1 MPTSWQLTLSDR
13 YDTSGNPEGRYQ
25 PGSGNQVLLNKLGIS
40 DPREMEDI
48 EFDHLIQFQ
57 VALFNEFPVDRQ
69 IIENDLCEWHRSWLG
84 PIYEWAGNYRTV
96 TMSKGGF
103 PFAAVPRLPKLMQ
116 NFDRQYLQKY
126 TPCDEM
132 ERDWLVNAMAL
143 CHVEFI
149 IIHPFRDG
157 NGRLGRLLTTV
168 MALQSGMPPLDFEL
182 IEKDKGRYIEAIHAG
197 HAGDYEP
204 MKLIF
209 SEILDFSLQQASR
222 NENNE

>member
-1 MPTSWQLTLSDR
+1 MPDR
-13 YDTSGNPEGRYQ
+13 YDTSGNPEGQYQ
-25 PGSGNQVLLNKLGIS
+25 PGSNNRVLLNKLGIT
-40 DPREMEDI
+40 DPQEMENI
-48 EFDHLIQFQ
+48 EFDYLIQFQ
-57 VALFNEFPVDRQ
+57 AALFDELSMDQQLTV
-69 IIENDLCEWHRSWLG
+69 IDLCDWHRRWLG

-96 TMSKGGF
+96 TISKEGF
-103 PFAAVPRLPKLMQ
+103 PFAAVPQLSNLMLM
-116 NFDRQYLQKY
+116 FDRQYLQNY

-132 ERDWLVNAMAL
+132 KRDELVTAMAL

-168 MALQSGMPPLDFEL
+168 MALQAGMPALDFEQ

-197 HAGDYEP
+197 HAGDYAP

-209 SEILDFSLQQASR
+209 SEVLDFSLQQASR
-222 NENNE
+222 DENNE

>member
-1 MPTSWQLTLSDR
+1 MPDR
-13 YDTSGNPEGRYQ
+13 YDTSGNPEAQYQ
-25 PGSGNQVLLNKLGIS
+25 PGSDNQVLLNNLGIS
-40 DPREMEDI
+40 EPQEMEDT
-48 EFDHLIQFQ
+48 EFDYLIQFQ
-57 VALFNEFPVDRQ
+57 VALFDEFPVDQ
-69 IIENDLCEWHRSWLG
+69 KITAIDLCEWHRNWLG

-103 PFAAVPRLPKLMQ
+103 PFAAVPQLPNLMLKLDQ
-116 NFDRQYLQKY
+116 DYLQKY
-126 TPCDEM
+126 TPCNAM
-132 ERDWLVNAMAL
+132 ERDELVNAMAL

-168 MALQSGMPPLDFEL
+168 MALQAGMPPLDFEP
-182 IEKDKGRYIEAIHAG
+182 IEKEKDRYIEAIHAG

-209 SEILDFSLQQASR
+209 SEVLDFSLQQASR
-222 NENNE
+222 NGSNE